1 VSDARVWRLVLDGP
15 RDGGLNMALDRV
27 LLERRAAGPSP
38 PTLRLYS
45 WSRPT
50 VSLGRFQPV
59 SDVDDDAC
67 TRRGF
72 DVVRRPT
79 GGRGV
84 LHDDEVTYAVVA
96 ATSDGVP
103 RGVAAS
109 YRLLSAAL
117 AEAYR
122 SLGVPAELTSRSRGR
137 AGAGACYMHAT
148 QADLSLGAAKLSGS
162 AQLWHGDAV
171 LQHGSFVISRDVE
184 AEAEVLRVGEDG
196 ARQLA
201 RAAVTLEDALGA
213 RPSPGEVAAAAVR
226 GFENALGVTLR
237 PGELTPAEL
246 EEASERAEADPRPA

>member
-27 LLERRAAGPSP
+27 LLERRAAGLCRA
-38 PTLRLYS
+38 TVRLYS

-50 VSLGRFQPV
+50 VTLGRFQPED
-59 SDVDDDAC
+59 DVDAGAC
-67 TRRGF
+67 ARRGF

-84 LHDDEVTYAVVA
+84 LHDDEVTYSVVA
-96 ATSDGVP
+96 ATGDGVP

-109 YRLLSAAL
+109 YRHLSAAV

-122 SLGVPAELTSRSRGR
+122 SLGVPAELTSRPRGR
-137 AGAGACYMHAT
+137 SGAGACYLHAT

-162 AQLWHGDAV
+162 AQVWHGDAV

-184 AEAEVLRVGEDG
+184 AEAEVLRAGEGG
-196 ARQLA
+196 ARALA
-201 RAAVTLEDALGA
+201 RAAVTLEEALGA
-213 RPSPGEVAAAAVR
+213 RPSPDEVAAAAVL
-226 GFENALGVTLR
+226 GFERVLGVSLQ
-237 PGELTPAEL
+237 PGELTTVEL
-246 EEASERAEADPRPA
+246 DRASEVAAADPRPA

>member
-27 LLERRAAGPSP
+27 LLERRAAGLCPA
-38 PTLRLYS
+38 TLRLYS
-45 WSRPT
+45 WNRPT
-50 VSLGRFQPV
+50 VTLGRFQ
-59 SDVDDDAC
+59 SADDVDAESC

-72 DVVRRPT
+72 DVVHRPT

-96 ATSDGVP
+96 AVADGVP

-109 YRLLSAAL
+109 YRHFSAAL

-162 AQLWHGDAV
+162 AQVWHGDAV

-184 AEAEVLRVGEDG
+184 AEADVLRMGEEG
-196 ARQLA
+196 AKELA
-201 RAAVTLEDALGA
+201 SAAVTLEDALGT
-213 RPSPGEVAAAAVR
+213 RPSRGEVAAAAVR
-226 GFENALGVTLR
+226 GFEHALGVSFE
-237 PGELTPAEL
+237 PEELTTAEL
-246 EEASERAEADPRPA
+246 DEAYEKAAADPRPT